1 MERQA
6 LKTKRHYGLYRKN
19 QRITERTRKKQIELS
34 LYYWNP
40 CKYPDWICKGTS
52 LPVPENLEKIAAFFQ
67 VAVADIDPRLRND
80 FVVID
85 SEIERL
91 YKQLDEGNQENL
103 LSYGK
108 SLLTHQKERQKIE
121 KQYHS
126 YSVYDSF
133 AAYQNQKQADIVWFD
148 QKIPYDLAFGFIR
161 IPSSLNTKR
170 AVVLIKQTYYDQAG
184 AIYAIDFDGQTLIKR
199 VFREANGIRLV
210 SLNKKYSDQII
221 PLDEEPGVIGKV
233 D

>member
-1 MERQA
+1 MEKQA
-6 LKTKRHYGLYRKN
+6 LKTKRHYGLYRKKSEN
-19 QRITERTRKKQIELS
+19 YWKNKEKADRIIS
-34 LYYWNP
+34 YYWNS
-40 CKYPDWICKGTS
+40 CKYPDWICKRNFS
-52 LPVPENLEKIAAFFQ
+52 SVPENLEKIAAFFQ
-67 VAVADIDPRLRND
+67 VAVAEIDPRLRND

-133 AAYQNQKQADIVWFD
+133 CILSKSETSWYRLVLIK
-148 QKIPYDLAFGFIR
+148 R
-161 IPSSLNTKR
+161 SLTIWLLDSYRFPRAQIWKG
-170 AVVLIKQTYYDQAG
+170 AVVLVKQTYYDQAG
-184 AIYAIDFDGQTLIKR
+184 AIYAIDFDGKRWSNVSFVRPTVFDWFPPIRNIVIKS
-199 VFREANGIRLV
+199 FH
-210 SLNKKYSDQII
+210 
-221 PLDEEPGVIGKV
+221 
-233 D
+233 